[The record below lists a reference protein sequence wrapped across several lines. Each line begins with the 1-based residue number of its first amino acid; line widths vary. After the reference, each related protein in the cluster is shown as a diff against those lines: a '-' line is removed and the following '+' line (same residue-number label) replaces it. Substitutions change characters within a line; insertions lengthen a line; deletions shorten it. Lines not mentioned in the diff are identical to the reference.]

1 MIVPKIDADAN
12 HADTGRAN
20 AQTVDRPE
28 ADRRP
33 TTAASRPWIDAGEFF
48 RKET

>member
-1 MIVPKIDADAN
+1 MIVPKIDTDAN
-12 HADTGRAN
+12 TGRAN

-28 ADRRP
+28 PHRRP
-33 TTAASRPWIDAGEFF
+33 TTAASRPWIDAGKFF